1 MASFLPLLLSFP
13 FLGALLFWFSPKH
26 SNAMPRLLALAV
38 TTLCLVTLGVL
49 TAGWNGAEPLA
60 FTLAWVPSIGLEL
73 SFWLDGPALFY
84 AWLVLGIGWLVFW
97 YAGYYMEPADSPW
110 RFYGV
115 MVLFMGAML
124 GVVLSRNILLM
135 FVFWELTSISSFL
148 LIGHWNHKAAA
159 REGALRALVTT
170 AGGGL
175 ALLAG
180 IAAVAWILWDS
191 GEPVNLNWDSLWAQR
206 NLIVQHP
213 GSSWALILMLLGA
226 FTKSAQFPFQYWL
239 PGAMEAPTPVSAYLH
254 AATMVKA
261 GIYLLGRMY
270 PLFGDHAL
278 WLLLVPTVGVITM
291 LLGGFMAILAKD
303 LKQLL
308 AHSTVSQLGLLTAY
322 YGFGYKLAHD
332 PEHFLPMDLLLV
344 ASHAFFKGA
353 LFMLVGVIDHSLHTR
368 DYRRMGGLI
377 KTMPVTAV
385 LTIIGCLSMAGVPLT
400 FGFVAKELFL
410 HAAFHVK
417 TEGFL
422 AQAFPFMAVFTSIFT
437 VAYCLRMIIS
447 PFFGKPKDEG
457 LHPHEGSAGMLFA
470 PALLILICLVG
481 GLYVPLIEK
490 PIAAL
495 VNASYYAT
503 SSGFKFGM
511 YKYLDIIFWVSM
523 FLFLLSGP
531 LVFWFSAA
539 IESTYK
545 SFGSPA
551 YFTATYNAI
560 FLRLVPWFAKTSHGL
575 IQSDSLKRN
584 VFVTL
589 SVFVVLMAYP
599 VFTLFEGLPAV
610 SWVVEEWD
618 AQLMMI
624 IILLT
629 SLVAVGAVLVS
640 TQKLVRL
647 ISISVAGVMVALYF
661 LVYKA
666 PDLLLTQIL
675 VEVATLFM
683 FLLLLAHFPRT
694 LKEVKTGEKRL
705 APAALAITVGV
716 FFGILTYAASHG
728 EFREQPVLAGNST
741 PYQYYRDYSKYPP
754 ASDPEAH
761 SGGGANIVNVIL
773 VDFRGIDT
781 FGEITVLGIAALG
794 AVSLLLLTQRNVL
807 RSNRDG
813 YFEQDLGSQPI
824 APGAKSSLSAV
835 RIVEKERLFRYE
847 IDRDVRLMISQ
858 YAPPISFLILSLA
871 IVLYFAGHNS
881 PGGGFIAGLLT
892 VVGLAPFHLYYPR
905 DREPFGSAD
914 PLILIPVGI
923 LIATITG
930 LVSVFLGYPFMTTA
944 FHYFTL
950 PLAGDVGIASA
961 MAFDLGVYLVVVGT
975 GLKLIRTFGRF

>member
-1 MASFLPLLLSFP
+1 MTLLLPLLLSLP
-13 FLGALLFWFSPKH
+13 FLGALLFWFSPKS
-26 SNAMPRLLALAV
+26 SNALPRLLALAI
-38 TTLCLVTLGVL
+38 TTLCLICLGVL
-49 TAGWNGAEPLA
+49 TANWNVAEPTSFA
-60 FTLAWVPSIGLEL
+60 VPWVSSLGLEL
-73 SFWLDGPALFY
+73 GLWLDGPALFY

-97 YAGYYMEPADSPW
+97 YSGYYMEPSDSPW

-115 MVLFMGAML
+115 MVFFMGAML
-124 GVVLSRNILLM
+124 GVVLSRNILMM

-175 ALLAG
+175 CLLAG
-180 IAAVAWILWDS
+180 IAMVGWILWDS
-191 GEPVNLNWDSLWAQR
+191 GQPMNLDWDSLWANR
-206 NLIVQHP
+206 SLIVQHP
-213 GSSWALILMLLGA
+213 GSGVALVLFLLGA

-261 GIYLLGRMY
+261 GIYLLGRLY
-270 PLFGDHAL
+270 PLFGDHSL

-291 LLGGFMAILAKD
+291 LFGGFMAILSKD

-322 YGFGYKLAHD
+322 YGFGYKLTND
-332 PEHFLPMDLLLV
+332 PDHLLPMDLLLV

-353 LFMLVGVIDHSLHTR
+353 LFMLVGVIDHALHTR

-410 HAAFHVK
+410 HAALHVK
-417 TEGFL
+417 TQGFL
-422 AQAFPFMAVFTSIFT
+422 AVAFPFMAVFTSIFT

-447 PFFGKPKDEG
+447 PFFGKPRDEG

-470 PALLILICLVG
+470 PALLMLLCVLG
-481 GLYVPLIEK
+481 GLYVPLLEK
-490 PIAAL
+490 PIGAL
-495 VNASYYAT
+495 VNSAYYAT
-503 SSGFKFGM
+503 SSGFTFGM
-511 YKYLDIIFWVSM
+511 YKYIDLIFWLSM

-531 LVFWFSAA
+531 LVFYFSGA
-539 IESTYK
+539 IEK
-545 SFGSPA
+545 AHQACGSPA
-551 YFTATYNAI
+551 YFTASYNAI
-560 FLRLVPWFAKTSHGL
+560 FLRLVPWFAKTSHGF
-575 IQSDSLKRN
+575 IQSPSLKRN

-589 SVFVVLMAYP
+589 LAFVAVMIYP
-599 VFTLFEGLPAV
+599 LYTLFQTLPGVTWEAG
-610 SWVVEEWD
+610 EWD
-618 AQLMMI
+618 AKLMMLVVLI
-624 IILLT
+624 T
-629 SLVAVGAVLVS
+629 SAVAVGTVVAS
-640 TQKLVRL
+640 NQKLVRL
-647 ISISVAGVMVALYF
+647 ISLSVAGVMVAFFF

-683 FLLLLAHFPRT
+683 FLLLLAHLPRKAEQPDRKGGRA
-694 LKEVKTGEKRL
+694 L
-705 APAALAITVGV
+705 PAALAITAGV
-716 FFGILTYAASHG
+716 FFGVLTYAGSQT
-728 EFREQPVLAGNST
+728 EVRQQPVIAGNLT
-741 PYQYYRDYSKYPP
+741 PYEYYRDYSKYPP
-754 ASDPEAH
+754 ATDPEAH

-773 VDFRGIDT
+773 VDFRAVDT
-781 FGEITVLGIAALG
+781 FGEIIVLGIAALG
-794 AVSLLLLTQRNVL
+794 AVALLLMTQRKML
-807 RSNRDG
+807 YSNRDG
-813 YFEQDLGSQPI
+813 FFEQDLGSKDI
-824 APGAKSSLSAV
+824 LPGSDNHISPV
-835 RIVEKERLFRYE
+835 RLVKQEELFRHP

-871 IVLYFAGHNS
+871 VVLYFAGHNS

-905 DREPFGSAD
+905 DKEPFGTFDAVV
-914 PLILIPVGI
+914 LIPIGV
-923 LIATITG
+923 LIAVTTG
-930 LVSVFLGYPFMTTA
+930 LTSILFGFPFLTSA
-944 FHYFTL
+944 FQYFTV
-950 PLAGDVGIASA
+950 PLAGSVGISSA
-961 MAFDLGVYLVVVGT
+961 LAFDLGVYLVVVGT